1 MHDPD
6 QRLEAEFAALD
17 LPQLSADFWGR
28 IAERIAAENERWY
41 DRILR
46 GISAF
51 ATDVLARVRRPP
63 SPERFIPCTPSP
75 VLKKPDDDL
84 FKDSTMTFGEHLE
97 ELRRALFKALIGLVV
112 GCAVGLYFGAQVVE
126 YINQPL
132 VLALQRYYG
141 QRAKEIVAADLGRPL
156 TPVEVAAIDEK
167 EMIFEPVFI
176 EPQHV
181 ADVIQNVLPD
191 SSAAFDVPRYSLMTA
206 DLPELKALETLATE
220 EAGPAA
226 RFRSLLSTEAQKLL
240 ARWAKSAKSA
250 NEQKLDD
257 KELRTLFSGL
267 NQALA
272 RPDYYDEET
281 FKGVSL
287 SAEVGAMLSRRDKL
301 DAAGLRE
308 FNWHLLHAAYPE
320 VVKEPHATL
329 VQILV
334 WRHVKND
341 PRTRPQSLGV
351 PEGFMIWL
359 KASFI
364 TGFVIASP
372 WVFYQLWMFV
382 AAGLYPH
389 EKKYVYIFLP
399 FSLLLFLGGVY
410 LALFWVFQPVLD
422 FLFSNNAELGID
434 PDPRIGE
441 WLSFFLMLPLG
452 FGVAFQLPLVML
464 FMERIGI
471 FTVNSYLAKWKI
483 AVLSIVVLA
492 CVLTPA
498 DPVSFLFLG
507 IPLLGLYFLG
517 IAMCWFW
524 PRKSALSMS

>member
-1 MHDPD
+1 MNESEQH
-6 QRLEAEFAALD
+6 LEAEFAALE
-17 LPQLSADFWGR
+17 LPELSADFWSR
-28 IAERIAAENERWY
+28 MSERIAAENERWY
-41 DRILR
+41 DRVLR
-46 GISAF
+46 GLSAF
-51 ATDVLARVRRPP
+51 ATTVAARVRRL
-63 SPERFIPCTPSP
+63 SLPERLIPRTPSP

-97 ELRRALFKALIGLVV
+97 ELRRALFKAVLGLVV

-132 VLALQRYYG
+132 VTALERYY
-141 QRAKEIVAADLGRPL
+141 QKRAKEIVEADMGRPL

-176 EPQHV
+176 EPQDV
-181 ADVIQNVLPD
+181 ADAISTALPD
-191 SSAAFDVPRYSLMTA
+191 SSVAFDVPRYSLTPA
-206 DLPELKALETLATE
+206 DLPELAALETLATE
-220 EAGPAA
+220 EIGPAA
-226 RFRSLLSTEAQKLL
+226 RFRSLLPTEAQALL
-240 ARWAKSAKSA
+240 AKRAK
-250 NEQKLDD
+250 EQKLNGE
-257 KELRTLFSGL
+257 ELRALFSGL

-272 RPDYYDEET
+272 RADFYDKET
-281 FKGVSL
+281 FEKVTL
-287 SAEVGAMLSRRDKL
+287 PAMVTDMLNRRDQL
-301 DAAGLRE
+301 DAAGLRQL
-308 FNWHLLHAAYPE
+308 NWYLLQSAYPE

-341 PRTRPQSLGV
+341 HRTRPQSLGV

-464 FMERIGI
+464 FMERIGL
-471 FTVNSYLAKWKI
+471 FTVHSYLAKWKI

-524 PRKSALSMS
+524 PRKGGLQMA